1 MTSADI
7 KNLSI
12 ALEALSRMPG
22 NELPAV
28 QIQGLLDTA
37 INLLKEEYQQTRNN
51 RDEFKSKP
59 DPNDDIP
66 F

>member
-7 KNLSI
+7 KNFSI

-37 INLLKEEYQQTRNN
+37 ITLQKEAYNEELKQRYPLHTIN
-51 RDEFKSKP
+51 S
-59 DPNDDIP
+59 NDDIP